1 MKRKYIQP
9 LKYDV
14 KIIHPLFEWKYRIG
28 CNKEIRRE
36 KIWYYDE
43 TWCNYSDVINH
54 RQWCGYQ
61 DCYKTVQDFIN
72 AIDKQ
77 KEQEE
82 REWEL
87 EHPLPNFRRTT

>member
-1 MKRKYIQP
+1 MKRKYYKP

-14 KIIHPLFEWKYRIG
+14 KIIRPLFEWKYCIG

-36 KIWYYDE
+36 NIWYYDE
-43 TWCNYSDVINH
+43 TWCNYSTIIRHSAWYGCQN
-54 RQWCGYQ
+54 CF
-61 DCYKTVQDFIN
+61 KTVQDFIN

-82 REWEL
+82 KQWEL
-87 EHPLPNFRRTT
+87 EHPVPNF

>member
-1 MKRKYIQP
+1 MKRKYVKP

-14 KIIHPLFEWKYRIG
+14 KIIRPLFEWKYCIG

-36 KIWYYDE
+36 MLWYYE
-43 TWCNYSDVINH
+43 EIFHNGRNNREWYGCQN
-54 RQWCGYQ
+54 CF
-61 DCYKTVQDFIN
+61 KTVQDFIN

-82 REWEL
+82 KEWEL
-87 EHPLPNFRRTT
+87 EHPLPKF